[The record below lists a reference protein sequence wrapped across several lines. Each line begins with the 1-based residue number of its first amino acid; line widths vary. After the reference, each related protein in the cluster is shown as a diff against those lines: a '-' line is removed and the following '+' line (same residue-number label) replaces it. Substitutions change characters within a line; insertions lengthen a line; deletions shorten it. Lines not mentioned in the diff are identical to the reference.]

1 MQAVTVLV
9 GVDFGGGGGSG
20 AAVVMAAPVAA
31 AAAAAAAAVRM
42 WSHHYRH
49 TLGVFVLRCA
59 V

>member
-1 MQAVTVLV
+1 MEAVTVLV
-9 GVDFGGGGGSG
+9 GVDGGGGGGSG
-20 AAVVMAAPVAA
+20 AAVVMAAPV
-31 AAAAAAAAVRM
+31 AAAAAAVRM